1 MLEHSA
7 PKAARQA
14 EILRTAVIRVTS
26 QLGLTQAELGQIL
39 GMSAATVSRLVH
51 GSFVLRPDSKEGELA
66 LLFLRIVR
74 SLDSL
79 LGGDAEKSRRW
90 LRAHNHHLG
99 GIPLERMKSVV
110 GLVDVAGYLDAMR
123 GHA

>member
-7 PKAARQA
+7 PKSARQA
-14 EILRTAVIRVTS
+14 ELLRNAVIHVSTR
-26 QLGLTQAELGQIL
+26 LGLTQSEVGQVM

-51 GSFVLRPDSKEGELA
+51 GKFVLRPESKEGELA
-66 LLFLRIVR
+66 LLFLRIAR
-74 SLDSL
+74 SLDAL
-79 LGGDAEKSRRW
+79 LGGDEEKSRLW

-99 GIPLERMKSVV
+99 GIPFERMKSVV